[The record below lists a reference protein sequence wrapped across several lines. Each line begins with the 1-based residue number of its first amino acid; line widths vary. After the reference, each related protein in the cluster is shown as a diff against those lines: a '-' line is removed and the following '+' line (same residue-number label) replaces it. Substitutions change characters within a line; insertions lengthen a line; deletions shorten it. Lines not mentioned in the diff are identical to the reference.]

1 MFTTY
6 KKISSLTKIEKR
18 YEKLSEQ
25 LSEEQKKLDKI
36 NRKVEKHERIERINI
51 KEETQLVNRIET
63 EILNETKAPAD
74 IEIKLRKIKTTIFK
88 TKFGMK
94 LKSNKHWK
102 DIE

>member
-18 YEKLSEQ
+18 YEKLLEQ
-25 LSEEQKKLDKI
+25 LWEEQKKLDKI

-63 EILNETKAPAD
+63 EILDETKAPAD
-74 IEIKLRKIKTTIFK
+74 IEIKLR
-88 TKFGMK
+88 
-94 LKSNKHWK
+94 
-102 DIE
+102 

>member
-18 YEKLSEQ
+18 YEKLLEQ

-63 EILNETKAPAD
+63 EILDETKAPAD
-74 IEIKLRKIKTTIFK
+74 IEIKLRKVKTAIFK
-88 TKFGMK
+88 TTFGVK

-102 DIE
+102 DIK

>member
-18 YEKLSEQ
+18 YEKLLEQ

-63 EILNETKAPAD
+63 EILDETKAPAD
-74 IEIKLRKIKTTIFK
+74 IEIKLR
-88 TKFGMK
+88 
-94 LKSNKHWK
+94 
-102 DIE
+102 